1 MNSGITKGIG
11 FGLTSGVITTLGM
24 TLALYL
30 LSESKTIIVGGII
43 SIAIADSVSDALGI
57 HISEESEKEKKFK
70 QIWTATIWTFL
81 SKFFI
86 TSSFLIPILI
96 FPLDVAIAVSILLG
110 YFLIIS
116 ASIKIA
122 RERRENIPYAVI
134 EHLTITTFV
143 LLIIFLTEKFIHSF
157 Q

>member
-1 MNSGITKGIG
+1 MNSGIAKGIG

-43 SIAIADSVSDALGI
+43 SIAIADSVSDAIGI
-57 HISEESEKEKKFK
+57 HVSEESEKEKKFK
-70 QIWTATIWTFL
+70 QIWAATIWTFL

-96 FPLDVAIAVSILLG
+96 FPLNFAITVSILWG
-110 YFLIIS
+110 YFLIIF

-122 RERRENIPYAVI
+122 RERKESTLYAVI
-134 EHLTITTFV
+134 EHLTITTIV
-143 LLIIFLTEKFIHSF
+143 LFIIFLTEKFIHSF